1 MSDPATC
8 VKKTIDWSE
17 HRGLSTVG
25 TKTVGVLVKLSRL
38 KVEGS
43 LKGHMMS
50 VPVKYFV
57 ELQETKHYSSIA
69 FDET

>member
-1 MSDPATC
+1 MREKNDKLVRAQGFVYC
-8 VKKTIDWSE
+8 G
-17 HRGLSTVG
+17 HG

-38 KVEGS
+38 EVEGS

-50 VPVKYFV
+50 VPVKYVV
-57 ELQETKHYSSIA
+57 EIA